1 MARNAFITWYK
12 MFVRLESVFEAA
24 PDEAAGRALKAS
36 FVYART
42 GEVPELDP
50 VTGILFASIRPSI
63 DDSAGTFE
71 NISKRNRENGKKGG
85 RPAKHESEEKTQN
98 YQENP
103 NNPANPEKAE
113 DRSKK
118 IEDRSKK
125 IEDNTRVR
133 RTVSPSSARAKP
145 PTEDESIDFFVIN
158 GSSAQEAK
166 RFFDY
171 YTANGWK
178 VGRNSMKDWKAA
190 ARNWMRR
197 AGEYNSKQPCK
208 QSTQNALALIDEAT
222 DDLNN
227 GIFPQ
232 L

>member
-1 MARNAFITWYK
+1 MARNAFIAWYK

-42 GEVPELDP
+42 GEVPELDQ
-50 VTGILFASIRPSI
+50 VAGILFASIRPSI

-103 NNPANPEKAE
+103 NNPANPEKA
-113 DRSKK
+113 
-118 IEDRSKK
+118 EDRSKK

>member
-50 VTGILFASIRPSI
+50 VAGILFASIRPSI
-63 DDSAGTFE
+63 DDSAVTFE

-118 IEDRSKK
+118 IED
-125 IEDNTRVR
+125 NTRVR

-166 RFFDY
+166 LFFDY

>member
-1 MARNAFITWYK
+1 MA
-12 MFVRLESVFEAA
+12 AA
-24 PDEAAGRALKAS
+24 HRKQ
-36 FVYART
+36 
-42 GEVPELDP
+42 
-50 VTGILFASIRPSI
+50 
-63 DDSAGTFE
+63 SA
-71 NISKRNRENGKKGG
+71 
-85 RPAKHESEEKTQN
+85 
-98 YQENP
+98 
-103 NNPANPEKAE
+103 
-113 DRSKK
+113 
-118 IEDRSKK
+118 
-125 IEDNTRVR
+125 
-133 RTVSPSSARAKP
+133 
-145 PTEDESIDFFVIN
+145 
-158 GSSAQEAK
+158 
-166 RFFDY
+166 FFDY

>member
-50 VTGILFASIRPSI
+50 VAGILFASIRPSI

-197 AGEYNSKQPCK
+197 AGEYNSKHPHK
-208 QSTQNALALIDEAT
+208 QSTQDALALIDEAA
-222 DDLNN
+222 DDLNH

>member
-50 VTGILFASIRPSI
+50 VAGILFASIRPSI

-118 IEDRSKK
+118 IED
-125 IEDNTRVR
+125 NTRVR

-145 PTEDESIDFFVIN
+145 PTEDESIDFL
-158 GSSAQEAK
+158 SS
-166 RFFDY
+166 
-171 YTANGWK
+171 
-178 VGRNSMKDWKAA
+178 MAA
-190 ARNWMRR
+190 AHR
-197 AGEYNSKQPCK
+197 K
-208 QSTQNALALIDEAT
+208 QSAFLITTPPTAGRWAET
-222 DDLNN
+222 V
-227 GIFPQ
+227 
-232 L
+232 

>member
-50 VTGILFASIRPSI
+50 VAKILFSSIRPSI
-63 DDSAGTFE
+63 DQSAGTFE

-103 NNPANPEKAE
+103 NNPANPEKA
-113 DRSKK
+113 
-118 IEDRSKK
+118 EDRSKK

-197 AGEYNSKQPCK
+197 AGEYNSKQPHK
-208 QSTQNALALIDEAT
+208 QSTQNALALIDEAA

>member
-50 VTGILFASIRPSI
+50 VAGILFASIRPSI

-85 RPAKHESEEKTQN
+85 RPAKHKSEEKTQN

-118 IEDRSKK
+118 IEVRSKK
-125 IEDNTRVR
+125 IEDNTRER

-145 PTEDESIDFFVIN
+145 PTEDESIEFFVIN

-197 AGEYNSKQPCK
+197 AGEYNSKQPHK
-208 QSTQNALALIDEAT
+208 QSTQDALSLIDEAA
-222 DDLNN
+222 DDLNH

>member
-50 VTGILFASIRPSI
+50 VAGILFASIRPSI

-85 RPAKHESEEKTQN
+85 RPAKHESEAKTKN

-103 NNPANPEKAE
+103 NNPANPEKA
-113 DRSKK
+113 
-118 IEDRSKK
+118 EDRSKK

>member
-24 PDEAAGRALKAS
+24 PDEPPARLKAS

-50 VTGILFASIRPSI
+50 VAKILFSSIRPSI
-63 DDSAGTFE
+63 DQSAGTFE
-71 NISKRNRENGKKGG
+71 NISKRNRENGKKAGG
-85 RPAKHESEEKTQN
+85 PPSTKAKKKPN

-133 RTVSPSSARAKP
+133 RRFHRPARAQSRQQKMNLL
-145 PTEDESIDFFVIN
+145 IFL
-158 GSSAQEAK
+158 SS
-166 RFFDY
+166 
-171 YTANGWK
+171 
-178 VGRNSMKDWKAA
+178 MAA
-190 ARNWMRR
+190 AHR
-197 AGEYNSKQPCK
+197 K
-208 QSTQNALALIDEAT
+208 QSAFLITTQPTAGRWAAT
-222 DDLNN
+222 V
-227 GIFPQ
+227 
-232 L
+232 

>member
-1 MARNAFITWYK
+1 MARSAFITWYK

-50 VTGILFASIRPSI
+50 VAKILFSSIRPSI
-63 DDSAGTFE
+63 DQSAGTFE
-71 NISKRNRENGKKGG
+71 NISKRNRENVKKRWEG
-85 RPAKHESEEKTQN
+85 EK
-98 YQENP
+98 
-103 NNPANPEKAE
+103 PEKQNDTKAYQNIPNVQELQE
-113 DRSKK
+113 DTEVRRKK

-125 IEDNTRVR
+125 IEDNTRER

-145 PTEDESIDFFVIN
+145 PTEDESIEFFTIN

-197 AGEYNSKQPCK
+197 AGEYNSKHPHK
-208 QSTQNALALIDEAT
+208 QSTQDALALIDEAA
-222 DDLNN
+222 DDLNH

>member
-50 VTGILFASIRPSI
+50 VAGILFASIRPSI

-85 RPAKHESEEKTQN
+85 RPAKHKSEEKTQN
-98 YQENP
+98 YQE
-103 NNPANPEKAE
+103 NPANPEKAE

-118 IEDRSKK
+118 IEVRSKK
-125 IEDNTRVR
+125 IEDNTRER